1 MKIIQE
7 IGNKQLQERKTT
19 LFICSKHTPF
29 SLYPVIFDW
38 VESLGGNDCVMCF
51 NATEMEHEVMSALL
65 IREIPTILVV
75 TNRFTDIYNIQIE
88 KAINEGRLLII
99 VLKREE
105 PKGTGPTPRLRN
117 LFAIERAHKIVS
129 GFINPNGHVFGLL
142 AGRKNVEK
150 LIGKPSN
157 CYAEEQIKT
166 TKRWTVGEDKRLLRM
181 YYEDQGIYAIKKQI
195 NRPYLTIRQR
205 INAITIPEEMLKG
218 REFED
223 YVIEEL
229 LQIGKKESKVQL
241 LEWRGDK
248 SLEGVFPEANRLPD
262 LVVSFKRG
270 KKIALECKWRNT
282 IKLPY
287 NQDLFKTEKTEIF
300 KQYSEENNIDVW
312 FVIGVGGEPNAP
324 EEQYLLPLSKASS
337 NSLTMKELSNYQFTG
352 QLTMESFEKEENLDI
367 SYSLFKQ
374 T

>member
-1 MKIIQE
+1 M
-7 IGNKQLQERKTT
+7 
-19 LFICSKHTPF
+19 CS
-29 SLYPVIFDW
+29 
-38 VESLGGNDCVMCF
+38 G
-51 NATEMEHEVMSALL
+51 
-65 IREIPTILVV
+65 
-75 TNRFTDIYNIQIE
+75 
-88 KAINEGRLLII
+88 
-99 VLKREE
+99 
-105 PKGTGPTPRLRN
+105 
-117 LFAIERAHKIVS
+117 
-129 GFINPNGHVFGLL
+129 
-142 AGRKNVEK
+142 
-150 LIGKPSN
+150 
-157 CYAEEQIKT
+157 
-166 TKRWTVGEDKRLLRM
+166 
-181 YYEDQGIYAIKKQI
+181 
-195 NRPYLTIRQR
+195 QR